1 MLDSTNGGPKWKG
14 RSTGRTGD
22 TVQPRRTLCWYVS
35 DDGIAAAR
43 SYVSI
48 LDTMIVK
55 KKFVDEI
62 NYENLTP
69 RQIYTRNIFKTKIS
83 RSTVLANQLYKFR
96 VSNSV

>member
-1 MLDSTNGGPKWKG
+1 MDSPISKDLCRSPFLREVASENREVLDSTNGGPKRKG

-22 TVQPRRTLCWYVS
+22 TVQPRRTLCRYVS

-55 KKFVDEI
+55 NFS
-62 NYENLTP
+62 LM
-69 RQIYTRNIFKTKIS
+69 S
-83 RSTVLANQLYKFR
+83 
-96 VSNSV
+96 